1 MTVDVLPS
9 NVSTAVATTVDSY
22 LRRLHEHAPGL
33 VDGVYLVGSVA
44 LGDFHPG
51 RSDVDVVTVL
61 HERPDA
67 AARRALANV
76 HEGLALP
83 GREDRSWDRTRAR
96 LDGWYLTWADLA
108 APSTPGSTLGLRALD
123 RHLYAGP
130 GWVPPALLWTEL
142 AEHGLHVHGPGLAGR
157 VIAEDPTAVLD
168 GCRSTLERQWASWWT
183 RTSKS
188 LSPTGFGALGP
199 LAPTTGVLG
208 VARIRFTLETGR
220 ITSKCGGGEWALE
233 ALHPRWRRILTEAL
247 RVRNRPDRPSLYRS
261 PWRRRRDAL
270 DFVDAVLTE
279 AIA

>member
-208 VARIRFTLETGR
+208 VARIRFT
-220 ITSKCGGGEWALE
+220 
-233 ALHPRWRRILTEAL
+233 P
-247 RVRNRPDRPSLYRS
+247 
-261 PWRRRRDAL
+261 RRRTWR
-270 DFVDAVLTE
+270 
-279 AIA
+279 